1 VPWLILLLIALPIL
15 EIYVIVQVAH
25 AIGGWWTLLLLA
37 ASAVLGVRL
46 LRWRGAR
53 AWRELGA
60 AVSDGRPPGRELLD
74 GALSVIGAALL
85 VPPGFVTTGLGL
97 ILLAPPTHVV
107 TRKLLLIAAVRR
119 WRLLG
124 AGTVIWTATRTGDG
138 KAGDEGAPYTRT
150 GPLPGEGTGR
160 NPAPGR
166 GEIVEGQVVRERP
179 QDPPDP
185 DR

>member
-1 VPWLILLLIALPIL
+1 VAVLILLLIAVPVV

-46 LRWRGAR
+46 LRWRGSR
-53 AWRELGA
+53 AWRDLQA
-60 AVSDGRPPGRELLD
+60 AAAAGRAPGRELLD

-85 VPPGFVTTGLGL
+85 VPPGFITTAIGLL
-97 ILLAPPTHVV
+97 LLAPPTHFVA
-107 TRKLLLIAAVRR
+107 RKLLLLAVLRR
-119 WRLLG
+119 WKLLG
-124 AGTVIWTATRTGDG
+124 SAGTVIWTSTRTGD
-138 KAGDEGAPYTRT
+138 DNPRNTRS

-160 NPAPGR
+160 KPASG
-166 GEIVEGQVVRERP
+166 GGDVVEGKVVRERP
-179 QDPPDP
+179 EDPPEL

>member
-1 VPWLILLLIALPIL
+1 MLVVLLLLIALPVL

-46 LRWRGAR
+46 LRWRGSR
-53 AWRELGA
+53 AWRELRTA
-60 AVSDGRPPGRELLD
+60 AAAGRPPGRELLD

-85 VPPGFVTTGLGL
+85 VPPGFVTSGIGL
-97 ILLAPPTHVV
+97 ILLAPPTHVI
-107 TRKLLLIAAVRR
+107 TRKLLLLAVVRR

-124 AGTVIWTATRTGDG
+124 STGAVIWTSTRSRDG
-138 KAGDEGAPYTRT
+138 NQPHTHS

-160 NPAPGR
+160 NSAPAG
-166 GEIVEGQVVRERP
+166 GEIVEGKVVRERP
-179 QDPPDP
+179 QDPPESAG
-185 DR
+185 